1 MGRGNRGGTPVRRTN
16 FTIAIASAGVG
27 LLALLMTVAQGGG
40 TVGYVLGSVLLVN
53 GLVRSRLAQRE

>member
-1 MGRGNRGGTPVRRTN
+1 VRRTN